1 MYDYFNGKLT
11 ELTPT
16 YAVVE
21 TGGVGYLL
29 HISLHTY
36 SQLSLHNS
44 VLLYAHLVV
53 REDAHV
59 LFGFSEKAERELFR
73 HLITVSGI
81 GANTARM
88 MLSSLSPLELTEAII
103 GGNVVVLKGIK
114 GIGIKTAQRVI
125 LDLKDKLAKGTEAS
139 TVSILTEIA
148 VNREEAVAALIML
161 GFAKNAVEKTVDAIL
176 KKEKNLSVEELVK
189 ISLKQM

>member
-59 LFGFSEKAERELFR
+59 LFGFSEKTERELFR